1 MGIIWYT
8 VLNTVMPLGNVL
20 FLKMSKFIFYFMSRM
35 VPEDESYKDKG
46 IHKASEM
53 LWEVAKLLNW
63 VQVYGID
70 KLFSKA
76 NMY

>member
-1 MGIIWYT
+1 MS
-8 VLNTVMPLGNVL
+8 LN
-20 FLKMSKFIFYFMSRM
+20 
-35 VPEDESYKDKG
+35 KDKG

-76 NMY
+76 NMDWQKL